1 MRPVRAR
8 ILAAM
13 SNRRGF
19 TLLEL
24 CLVLL
29 IAGILSAM
37 AVPHFGRARDRIA
50 VRAAATELAGA
61 LAVTRAAAIRSGG
74 ASLHIDPSAG
84 TAWIQTAAGL
94 RLSDNYPIAERYGVR
109 METARTGTTVLRYDA
124 LGIGRITNAVISCHR
139 GSEVASVTVS
149 SYGRVRL

>member
-13 SNRRGF
+13 FNRRGF

-24 CLVLL
+24 CIVLL

-37 AVPHFGRARDRIA
+37 AVPHFGRARDRGA
-50 VRAAATELAGA
+50 VRAAASELAGA

-74 ASLHIDPSAG
+74 ASLHIDPSSG
-84 TAWIQTAAGL
+84 SAWIQTAAGL
-94 RLSDNYPIAERYGVR
+94 RLSNAYPLAERYGVR
-109 METARTGTTVLRYDA
+109 IETARAEIAVLRYDA
-124 LGIGRITNAVISCHR
+124 LGIGRITNAVIRCHR
-139 GSEVASVTVS
+139 GAEVASVTVS

>member
-13 SNRRGF
+13 FNRRGF

-24 CLVLL
+24 CIVLL

-37 AVPHFGRARDRIA
+37 AVPHFGRARDRGA
-50 VRAAATELAGA
+50 VRAAASELAGA
-61 LAVTRAAAIRSGG
+61 LAVTRAG
-74 ASLHIDPSAG
+74 ASLHIDPSSG
-84 TAWIQTAAGL
+84 SAWIQTAAGL
-94 RLSDNYPIAERYGVR
+94 RLSNAYPLAERYGVR
-109 METARTGTTVLRYDA
+109 IETARAEIAVLRYDA
-124 LGIGRITNAVISCHR
+124 LGIGRITNAVIRCHR
-139 GSEVASVTVS
+139 GAEVASVTVS